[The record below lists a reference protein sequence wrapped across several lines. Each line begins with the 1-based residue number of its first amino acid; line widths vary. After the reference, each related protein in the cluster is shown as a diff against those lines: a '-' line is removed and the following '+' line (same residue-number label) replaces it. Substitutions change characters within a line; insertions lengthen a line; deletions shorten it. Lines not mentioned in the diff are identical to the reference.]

1 MSEAG
6 FDLADVTLDM
16 GFVREDGKT
25 LIAQPVLE
33 PKRMWTLD
41 DLRRCDYEVVKPPA
55 PPVVELAA

>member
-1 MSEAG
+1 
-6 FDLADVTLDM
+6 LDM

-41 DLRRCDYEVVKPPA
+41 DLRRCGYEVVKPPA